1 MLQFI
6 LGNSGAGKSHYLYE
20 KIIQESMKHPEINYL
35 VIVPEQFTMQTQQD
49 LCILHPNH
57 GIMNIDVLS
66 FGRMA
71 HRIFEEVG
79 QSRGYTRGSSS
90 FLQKNILQK
99 KNCWMCSVRWWQ
111 SRRF

>member
-1 MLQFI
+1 
-6 LGNSGAGKSHYLYE
+6 
-20 KIIQESMKHPEINYL
+20 MKHPEINYL

-71 HRIFEEVG
+71 HRILRKWD
-79 QSRGYTRGSSS
+79 SREDR
-90 FLQKNILQK
+90 F
-99 KNCWMCSVRWWQ
+99 WMMKERI
-111 SRRF
+111 